1 MLSYLKDPNQVPA
14 ASHLNAQ
21 SQDQSAPLSGPEDYL
36 TVAGHGKKLRQSTM
50 LLCGLFVIGAVVVW
64 FMIKKTGPVAANAA
78 PSQDQLQIEA
88 ALAKFEQ
95 MKKETDTQ
103 MNSVMGRFYQCS
115 NVNQIGVSELKKNPF
130 RRETDLGPVA
140 SQTDNAA
147 MAAQQQQRLMAE
159 AQYQRGQLE
168 LWSVTSTPNGMCCM
182 IGDKVLYEG
191 DTIGEMKVVS
201 IYPKRVVLNYKGVSV
216 ELTIE

>member
-1 MLSYLKDPNQVPA
+1 MLSYLKDANQVPA
-14 ASHLNAQ
+14 AAQINAQ
-21 SQDQSAPLSGPEDYL
+21 AQDQSTPLSGPDDYL

-50 LLCGLFVIGAVVVW
+50 LLCGLFVIGAAVVL
-64 FMIKKTGPVAANAA
+64 FMIKKTTPVVANAA
-78 PSQDQLQIEA
+78 PNQDQLQIEA

-95 MKKETDTQ
+95 MKKETDRQ
-103 MNSVMGRFYQCS
+103 MNSVVGRFYQYS

-130 RRETDLGPVA
+130 RLEVDFVPAKEGDGAGVV
-140 SQTDNAA
+140 
-147 MAAQQQQRLMAE
+147 AQQKERLLAE
-159 AQYQRGQLE
+159 AQYQSGQLE
-168 LWSVTSTPNGMCCM
+168 LWSVTSTPQGMCCM

-201 IYPKRVVLNYKGVSV
+201 IFPKRVVLNYKGVPV